1 MAKIKITKSS
11 VDAAQPKDCDTVFW
25 DDRLVG
31 FGLKVTPTG
40 RKVFIY
46 RYRAALSHKPHP
58 TTFTI
63 GRYGNVTAEA
73 ARKFAET
80 LAGKVAE
87 GRDPQTEQKLARKA
101 AKEAASSN
109 EELAFD
115 RKAAQWLEHYEH
127 EKGRRPSSVSQA
139 RLVVKHYLSPKFK
152 DHPLTDIGRTE
163 IQSILDSI
171 SPNKKATKRSVF
183 AYASVFFSW
192 AVARGDIPRNPLT
205 EMVKPEP
212 TLARDRVLSDEEL
225 FEVWKASA
233 NLPAVFGSFYR
244 LLILTGQRREEVAT
258 LRWQDL
264 DRPTKT
270 WLIPRE
276 RAKNGVAH
284 VVPLSASA
292 LTELDLLAS
301 NSEKWPQSGYV
312 LTTKGK
318 SPISGFSKA
327 KRTLDLNI
335 AKERGAPLPEWRI
348 HDLRRTLATGLQRL
362 GVRFEVTEAVL
373 NHVSGAK
380 SGVAGIY
387 QRHDWASEKRNA
399 LDAWA
404 KLLQD
409 IKAKNYP
416 SNVVPMMGRQS

>member
-11 VDAAQPKDCDTVFW
+11 VDAAQPKVCDTVFW

-40 RKVFIY
+40 KKVFIY

-63 GRYGNVTAEA
+63 GRYGNITAEA
-73 ARKFAET
+73 ARKYAEA
-80 LAGKVAE
+80 LAGRVAE
-87 GRDPQTEQKLARKA
+87 GGDPQAEQKLARKVA
-101 AKEAASSN
+101 EELANSN

-115 RKAAQWLEHYEH
+115 RKVAQWLDHYEH
-127 EKGRRPSSVSQA
+127 EKGRRPSSVAQA
-139 RLVVKHYLSPKFK
+139 RLVVRRYLAPVLK
-152 DHPLTDIGRTE
+152 DRPLTDIGRTE

-171 SPNKKATKRSVF
+171 SNNKKATKRSVF

-192 AVARGDIPRNPLT
+192 AAARGDIPRNPLT

-212 TLARDRVLSDEEL
+212 TLARDRVLIDEEL
-225 FEVWKASA
+225 LDVWKATA
-233 NLPAVFGSFYR
+233 HLPNVFGAFYR

-264 DRPTKT
+264 DRATQT

-292 LTELDLLAS
+292 LTELNLLAGS
-301 NSEKWPQSGYV
+301 SEKWPQYGYV
-312 LTTKGK
+312 LTTTGK
-318 SPISGFSKA
+318 APISGFSKA
-327 KRTLDLNI
+327 KRTLDAKI
-335 AKERGAPLPEWRI
+335 ARERGTGLPEWRA
-348 HDLRRTLATGLQRL
+348 HDIRRTLATGLQRL

-387 QRHDWASEKRNA
+387 QRHDWAEEKRAA
-399 LDAWA
+399 LKAWA
-404 KLLQD
+404 SHIERLQN
-409 IKAKNYP
+409 AN
-416 SNVVPMMGRQS
+416 RQSNIIRLADVWA